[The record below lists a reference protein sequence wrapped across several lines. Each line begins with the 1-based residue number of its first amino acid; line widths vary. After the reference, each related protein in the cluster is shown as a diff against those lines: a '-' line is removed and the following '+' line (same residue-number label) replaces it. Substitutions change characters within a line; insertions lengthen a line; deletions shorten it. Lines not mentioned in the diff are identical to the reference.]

1 MLNRIRLRAA
11 LGLCLFLLSA
21 CGGGGGSSGSGTAT
35 QIVITPEQGNLIVGQ
50 TISFSAVAL
59 TSSGKEV
66 DNVSFSWQSLDPNVA
81 GIDSNGVATGNEIGV
96 AIIAVT
102 GTYKSGNFTRTI
114 SGSAMAGVLSPNSGQ
129 SNLTFSGTVQYEDR
143 PYDME
148 GFTGDTEFLPVRG
161 TVVNLV
167 AIDGFATIATGE
179 TDNNGDF
186 SFSGIDN
193 SGRRGGIYIEV
204 VSKTE
209 PDNPTR
215 IEIRNNPDEEALLSL
230 ISSGFDDSGGTAF
243 TNLEVTATVDS
254 GVGGLFNIL
263 DVFAMSSE
271 LIQQEGGLC
280 KPPATDACVPPL
292 LVAYWEPGTA
302 EGTFY
307 DDQVDAIFI
316 LGGGDSEGDHDE
328 YDDSVIAHEYGHFAV
343 RHFSIDD
350 SPGGA
355 HFITDN
361 KQDIRLSWSEGW
373 GNFFSS
379 AVRNNPIYVDTSTGG
394 SFSFNLEDY
403 SSAPAPSTLN
413 GVAIYTTSEIAV
425 TGVLWDL
432 FDDSATLVSPVIESH
447 DQIALGFEPIWQT
460 LLQFTDAVPA
470 TMETFWLQFESS
482 YPGSAAGL
490 QSIMVERQMELFADA
505 SETSGQTP
513 EATALTENGAAQEHT
528 LYQTSPA
535 AAAGDEDVIPFSVT
549 AGERYTLETVNLA
562 NGADTYLFIT
572 DSPNSSTP
580 LPGLQ
585 NDNRSG
591 RNHQNCGANPFTG
604 NSTCPNNDQTTLSS
618 SINWTASNTT
628 TLYAHVQ
635 RSPNAPPSAGVLG
648 SYDIQLKKE

>member
-1 MLNRIRLRAA
+1 MLNRIRLQSA

-21 CGGGGGSSGSGTAT
+21 CGGDGGSGSGTAT
-35 QIVITPEQGNLIVGQ
+35 QIVITPEQGNLIVGE
-50 TISFSAVAL
+50 TRSFSAVAL

-66 DNVSFSWQSLDPNVA
+66 DNVSFSWQSLDPTVA

-102 GTYKSGNFTRTI
+102 GTYKSGNFTRTV
-114 SGSAMAGVLSPNSGQ
+114 SGSAMVGVLSPNSGQ

-148 GFTGDTEFLPVRG
+148 GFTGDTELLPVRG

-167 AIDGFATIATGE
+167 AIDGFATIATGA

-193 SGRRGGIYIEV
+193 SGRQAGIYIEV

-209 PDNPTR
+209 PDNPTK
-215 IEIRNNPDEEALLSL
+215 IEIRNNTTDKALLSL
-230 ISSGFDDSGGTAF
+230 ISSGFDDSSGTTF

-263 DVFAMSSE
+263 DVFSMSSE
-271 LIQQEGGLC
+271 FIQQEGGLC
-280 KPPATDACVPPL
+280 KPPATAPCVPPL
-292 LVAYWEPGTA
+292 LVAYWEPGSS
-302 EGTFY
+302 EGSFY
-307 DDQVDAIFI
+307 DDQLDAIFI
-316 LGGGDSEGDHDE
+316 LGGGDADGDHDE

-394 SFSFNLEDY
+394 SFSFNLENY

-413 GVAIYTTSEIAV
+413 SVAIYTTSEIAV
-425 TGVLWDL
+425 NGVLWDI
-432 FDDSATLVSPVIESH
+432 FDPAGSIISDPH
-447 DQIALGFEPIWQT
+447 DQLALGFEPIWQT

-470 TMETFWLQFESS
+470 TMETFWIQFMT
-482 YPGSAAGL
+482 L
-490 QSIMVERQMELFADA
+490 
-505 SETSGQTP
+505 QTP
-513 EATALTENGAAQEHT
+513 SDSDHLKAIMREREMKFFPPEDDSHESNNEANGTPLDVTNNPTQSRT
-528 LYQTSPA
+528 LYRNGSDPV
-535 AAAGDEDVIPFSVT
+535 GDEDIIPFSV
-549 AGERYTLETVNLA
+549 GPGNYILETFDLT
-562 NGADTYLFIT
+562 NGADTFLFIT
-572 DSPNSSTP
+572 NSSTASTP
-580 LPGLQ
+580 FNGWQ
-585 NDNRSG
+585 NDNSNG
-591 RNHQNCGANPFTG
+591 RNYQNCGANLFG
-604 NSTCPNNDQTTLSS
+604 VSNCPDNNKTNLAS
-618 SINWTASNTT
+618 SISFTWTGPTT
-628 TLYAHVQ
+628 TLYARVK
-635 RSPNAPPSAGVLG
+635 RSDNAPPSSGRLG
-648 SYDIQLKKE
+648 SYSIRLKNQ

>member
-1 MLNRIRLRAA
+1 MLNRIRLQSA

-21 CGGGGGSSGSGTAT
+21 CGGGGGGSGSGTAT

-66 DNVSFSWQSLDPNVA
+66 DNVSFSWQSLDPTVA

-102 GTYKSGNFTRTI
+102 GTYKSGNFTRTV
-114 SGSAMAGVLSPNSGQ
+114 SGSAMVGVISPNSGQ
-129 SNLTFSGTVQYEDR
+129 SNLTFSGKVQYEDR

-148 GFTGDTEFLPVRG
+148 GFTGNTEFLPVRG

-193 SGRRGGIYIEV
+193 SGRRAGIYIEV

-209 PDNPTR
+209 PNNPTK
-215 IEIRNNPDEEALLSL
+215 IEIRNNTTDGALLSL
-230 ISSGFDDSGGTAF
+230 ISSGFDDSSGTTF
-243 TNLEVTATVDS
+243 TSLEVTATVDS

-263 DVFAMSSE
+263 DVFSMSSE

-292 LVAYWEPGTA
+292 LVAYWEPGSS
-302 EGTFY
+302 EGSFY
-307 DDQVDAIFI
+307 EDQLDAIFI
-316 LGGGDSEGDHDE
+316 LGGGDADGDHDE

-403 SSAPAPSTLN
+403 SSAPAPSTLDS
-413 GVAIYTTSEIAV
+413 VAIYTTSEIAV
-425 TGVLWDL
+425 TGVLWDI
-432 FDDSATLVSPVIESH
+432 FDDSATLLVSPIVEPH

-490 QSIMVERQMELFADA
+490 QSIMVERKMKLFADA

-535 AAAGDEDVIPFSVT
+535 AAAGDEDVIPFSVS
-549 AGERYTLETVNLA
+549 AGGRYTLETVNLT

-572 DSPNSSTP
+572 DSPNSSTR
-580 LPGLQ
+580 LAE

>member
-1 MLNRIRLRAA
+1 MLNRIRLQAA
-11 LGLCLFLLSA
+11 VGLCLFLLSA
-21 CGGGGGSSGSGTAT
+21 CGGGGGGSGSGTAT

-50 TISFSAVAL
+50 TISFTAVAL

-66 DNVSFSWQSLDPNVA
+66 DNVSFSWQSLDPTVA

-102 GTYKSGNFTRTI
+102 GTYKSGNFTRTVG
-114 SGSAMAGVLSPNSGQ
+114 GSAMVGVVSPNSGQ

-148 GFTGDTEFLPVRG
+148 GFTGNTEFLPVRG

-193 SGRRGGIYIEV
+193 SGRRAGIYIEV

-209 PDNPTR
+209 PNNPTK
-215 IEIRNNPDEEALLSL
+215 IEIRNNTTDDALLSL
-230 ISSGFDDSGGTAF
+230 ISSGFDDSNGTTF

-254 GVGGLFNIL
+254 GIGGLFNIL

-292 LVAYWEPGTA
+292 LVAYWEPGSS
-302 EGTFY
+302 EGSFY
-307 DDQVDAIFI
+307 DDQLDAIFI
-316 LGGGDSEGDHDE
+316 LGGGDADGDHDE

-343 RHFSIDD
+343 LHFSIDD
-350 SPGGA
+350 SPGGS

-413 GVAIYTTSEIAV
+413 SVAIYTTSEIAV
-425 TGVLWDL
+425 TGVLWDI
-432 FDDSATLVSPVIESH
+432 FDPAGSIISDTD
-447 DQIALGFEPIWQT
+447 DQLALGFEPIWQT
-460 LLQFTDAVPA
+460 LLQFTDALPA

-490 QSIMVERQMELFADA
+490 QSIMVERKMELFADA
-505 SETSGQTP
+505 SEMSGQTP
-513 EATALTENGAAQEHT
+513 ETALTENGAAQEHT

-535 AAAGDEDVIPFSVT
+535 AAADDEDVIPFSVT
-549 AGERYTLETVNLA
+549 VGGRYTLETVNLT

-572 DSPNSSTP
+572 DSPNSSTR
-580 LPGLQ
+580 LAE

-618 SINWTASNTT
+618 SISWTASNTT

>member
-1 MLNRIRLRAA
+1 MLNRTRLQFA

-21 CGGGGGSSGSGTAT
+21 CGGGGGGSGSGTAT

-66 DNVSFSWQSLDPNVA
+66 DNVSFSWQSLDPTVA
-81 GIDSNGVATGNEIGV
+81 SIDSNGVATGNEIGV

-102 GTYKSGNFTRTI
+102 GTYKSGNFTRTV
-114 SGSAMAGVLSPNSGQ
+114 SGSAMVGVLSPNSGQ
-129 SNLTFSGTVQYEDR
+129 SNLTFSGTIQYEDR

-161 TVVNLV
+161 TVVHLV
-167 AIDGFATIATGE
+167 AIDGFATIATGK

-193 SGRRGGIYIEV
+193 SGRQGGIYIEV

-215 IEIRNNPDEEALLSL
+215 IEIRNNPDEDALLSL
-230 ISSGFDDSGGTAF
+230 ISSGFDDSSETTF

-263 DVFAMSSE
+263 DVFSMSSE
-271 LIQQEGGLC
+271 FIQQEGGLC

-292 LVAYWEPGTA
+292 LVAYWEPGSS
-302 EGTFY
+302 EGSFY
-307 DDQVDAIFI
+307 EDQLDAIFI
-316 LGGGDSEGDHDE
+316 LGGGDADGDHDE

-379 AVRNNPIYVDTSTGG
+379 AVRKNPIYVDTSTGG
-394 SFSFNLEDY
+394 SFSFNLENY

-413 GVAIYTTSEIAV
+413 SVAIYTTSEIAV

-432 FDDSATLVSPVIESH
+432 FDGGSLVSSITEPH
-447 DQIALGFEPIWQT
+447 DQIGVDFDEIWQT
-460 LLQFTDAVPA
+460 LLQFTDTVPV
-470 TMETFWLQFESS
+470 TMETFWLQFESLN
-482 YPGSAAGL
+482 PGSAAGL
-490 QSIMVERQMELFADA
+490 QSIMQERKMELFTDA

-513 EATALTENGAAQEHT
+513 ETTALTENGAAQEHT
-528 LYQTSPA
+528 LYQASPA

-549 AGERYTLETVNLA
+549 AGERYTLETVNLT

-580 LPGLQ
+580 LSGLQ